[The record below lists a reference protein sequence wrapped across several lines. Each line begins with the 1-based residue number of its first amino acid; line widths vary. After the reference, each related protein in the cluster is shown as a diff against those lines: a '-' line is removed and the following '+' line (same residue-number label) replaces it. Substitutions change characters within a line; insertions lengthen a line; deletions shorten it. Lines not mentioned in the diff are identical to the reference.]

1 MRLTLKNIA
10 KVRKADVE
18 INGITVIAGENDTG
32 KSTVGKALY
41 SVFNS
46 LYHVENQIKDERVR
60 TISNLLD
67 GLYLQKRNGR
77 SNNGDRRETAEKILD
92 KYFQQKNKRSLIKE
106 DVLDFLFDY
115 GEADAAFNDTIIDDV
130 IDKIEE
136 ILAISN
142 EEILKRVITTKLSAE
157 FNRQINNV
165 YSEEDGVIQLRI
177 QNDTFEI
184 LASENQVKD
193 TSASFPLKTEI
204 VYLDDPFILDE
215 VGPYR
220 GFSGLSVFLRHSGNH
235 RDQVRDKLTLNKQQS
250 TFKDSKSGASVIFF
264 IISTISFIEEIL
276 ADQKLDRIY
285 EKIDS
290 VCDGQMISTKRNGLG
305 YQKKG
310 TDKVLDVKNISTGLK
325 TFVILKTLL
334 MNGTLEENGTI
345 ILDEPEIHLHPQ
357 WQLLF
362 AELIVLIQKEFNMHI
377 LLNTH
382 SPYFLQAIEVYAA
395 KYEIADKCKYY
406 LAQLEGDMAVIND
419 VSDSTET
426 IYKLLAKPFQ
436 DLENVRYEND

>member
-1 MRLTLKNIA
+1 MRLTLENIA

-18 INGITVIAGENDTG
+18 INGITVIAGENNTG

-46 LYHVENQIKDERVR
+46 LYHVENQIREERVR
-60 TISNLLD
+60 TISNFLD
-67 GLYLQKRNGR
+67 GLYLRAKQDYINISATNRRAIAERLIENYYEQ
-77 SNNGDRRETAEKILD
+77 SNQVEYIKSVIVSFLSKEVEQDTEALKSKEVDEISCR
-92 KYFQQKNKRSLIKE
+92 IKE
-106 DVLDFLFDY
+106 VL
-115 GEADAAFNDTIIDDV
+115 EVSDD
-130 IDKIEE
+130 
-136 ILAISN
+136 
-142 EEILKRVITTKLSAE
+142 EILKLVLVSKLNSE
-157 FNRQINNV
+157 FNRQINNI
-165 YSEEDGVIQLRI
+165 YHDGKGTIY
-177 QNDTFEI
+177 
-184 LASENQVKD
+184 LAIRKEQ
-193 TSASFPLKTEI
+193 TEI
-204 VYLDDPFILDE
+204 VISGNFVKEIQKPISLQTEVVYLDDPFVLDE
-215 VGPYR
+215 SGSFVEMNLSNFVRRTMR
-220 GFSGLSVFLRHSGNH
+220 GDH
-235 RDQVRDKLTLNKQQS
+235 RSDVREKLINRRKES
-250 TFKDSKSGASVIFF
+250 T
-264 IISTISFIEEIL
+264 TIDEIL
-276 ADQKLDRIY
+276 INRKLKRIY
-285 EKIDS
+285 EKLDAI
-290 VCDGQMISTKRNGLG
+290 CDGQIIPREAYGFGYKRKDLN
-305 YQKKG
+305 KI
-310 TDKVLDVKNISTGLK
+310 LDVKNISTGLK

-334 MNGTLEENGTI
+334 INGTLKENGTI

-406 LAQLEGDMAVIND
+406 LAQLDGDMAVIND

>member
-1 MRLTLKNIA
+1 MRLTLENIA

-18 INGITVIAGENDTG
+18 INGITVIAGENNTG

-46 LYHVENQIKDERVR
+46 LYHVENQIREERVT
-60 TISNLLD
+60 TIV
-67 GLYLQKRNGR
+67 
-77 SNNGDRRETAEKILD
+77 
-92 KYFQQKNKRSLIKE
+92 SLIERLTMRTKRGYINVQHLEQQDIAEQLVDNYYNQKE
-106 DVLDFLFDY
+106 QEGFIKDTIIHFFWKEDEPGKGIIEGKELNDGVQKIKDVLDVS
-115 GEADAAFNDTIIDDV
+115 DD
-130 IDKIEE
+130 
-136 ILAISN
+136 
-142 EEILKRVITTKLSAE
+142 EILKTVLTNKLNSE
-157 FNRQINNV
+157 FSRQINNIYHNKRGIISLIIRNEQSKV
-165 YSEEDGVIQLRI
+165 EISENTVK
-177 QNDTFEI
+177 EI
-184 LASENQVKD
+184 LK
-193 TSASFPLKTEI
+193 PLSLQTEA
-204 VYLDDPFILDE
+204 VYLDDPFVLDE
-215 VGPYR
+215 
-220 GFSGLSVFLRHSGNH
+220 
-235 RDQVRDKLTLNKQQS
+235 
-250 TFKDSKSGASVIFF
+250 SGAFAGLMSLQVILKRSMGATHRSDAREKLSGSYRENTM
-264 IISTISFIEEIL
+264 IDEIL
-276 ADQKLDRIY
+276 ISRRLDKIY

-290 VCDGQMISTKRNGLG
+290 VCDGQMIPMKRNGLG

-310 TDKVLDVKNISTGLK
+310 TDKILDVKNISTGLK

-334 MNGTLEENGTI
+334 MNGTLEENGTL

-357 WQLLF
+357 WQILF

-406 LAQLEGDMAVIND
+406 LAQLEGDMAVIID

>member
-1 MRLTLKNIA
+1 MRLTLENIA

-18 INGITVIAGENDTG
+18 INGITVIAGENNTG

-250 TFKDSKSGASVIFF
+250 TF
-264 IISTISFIEEIL
+264 IEEIL

>member
-67 GLYLQKRNGR
+67 GLYLRAKQDYINIGAANRRAIAERLIENYYEQ
-77 SNNGDRRETAEKILD
+77 SNQAEYIKSVIVSFLSKEVEQD
-92 KYFQQKNKRSLIKE
+92 TEALKSKEVDEIACKIKE
-106 DVLDFLFDY
+106 VL
-115 GEADAAFNDTIIDDV
+115 EVSDD
-130 IDKIEE
+130 
-136 ILAISN
+136 
-142 EEILKRVITTKLSAE
+142 EILKLVLVSKLNSE
-157 FNRQINNV
+157 FNRQINNI
-165 YSEEDGVIQLRI
+165 YHDGKGTIYLAIRKEQTEIVI
-177 QNDTFEI
+177 
-184 LASENQVKD
+184 SENFVKEIQKPM
-193 TSASFPLKTEI
+193 SLQTEV

-215 VGPYR
+215 SGSIVEMNLSNFVRRTMR
-220 GFSGLSVFLRHSGNH
+220 GDH
-235 RDQVRDKLTLNKQQS
+235 RSDVREKLINRRKES
-250 TFKDSKSGASVIFF
+250 T
-264 IISTISFIEEIL
+264 TIDEIL
-276 ADQKLDRIY
+276 INRKLKRIY
-285 EKIDS
+285 EKLDAI
-290 VCDGQMISTKRNGLG
+290 CDGQIIPREAYGFGYKRKDSN
-305 YQKKG
+305 KI
-310 TDKVLDVKNISTGLK
+310 LDVKNISTGLK

-334 MNGTLEENGTI
+334 INGTLKENGTI

>member
-1 MRLTLKNIA
+1 MRLTLENIA

-18 INGITVIAGENDTG
+18 INGITVIAGENNTG

-46 LYHVENQIKDERVR
+46 LYHVEDQIKEERVKTIVSLLNGIYLR
-60 TISNLLD
+60 TAKRRYVDISHMD
-67 GLYLQKRNGR
+67 RNDIAEQILENYYEQPHQGNYTEHSISAFLR
-77 SNNGDRRETAEKILD
+77 EKIVEKNVVADDKEIKETARKI
-92 KYFQQKNKRSLIKE
+92 K
-106 DVLDFLFDY
+106 DVL
-115 GEADAAFNDTIIDDV
+115 EVPDD
-130 IDKIEE
+130 
-136 ILAISN
+136 
-142 EEILKRVITTKLSAE
+142 EILKLVLASKLNSE
-157 FNRQINNV
+157 FNKQINNI
-165 YSEEDGVIQLRI
+165 YHDDQGTIYLTIRKEQIGIVISDNFIKEMKKPIGLQ
-177 QNDTFEI
+177 
-184 LASENQVKD
+184 
-193 TSASFPLKTEI
+193 TEV
-204 VYLDDPFILDE
+204 VYLDDPFVLDE
-215 VGPYR
+215 
-220 GFSGLSVFLRHSGNH
+220 
-235 RDQVRDKLTLNKQQS
+235 
-250 TFKDSKSGASVIFF
+250 SGASVGLIPLPALLTRS
-264 IISTISFIEEIL
+264 IGENHRSDIREKLSDSQRESTTIDEIL
-276 ADQKLDRIY
+276 INRKLKRIY
-285 EKIDS
+285 EKLDAI
-290 VCDGQMISTKRNGLG
+290 CDGQIIPRDVYGFGYKRKDSN
-305 YQKKG
+305 KI
-310 TDKVLDVKNISTGLK
+310 LDVKNISTGLK

-334 MNGTLEENGTI
+334 INGTLKENGTI

-406 LAQLEGDMAVIND
+406 LAQLEGDMAVIDD

>member
-1 MRLTLKNIA
+1 MRLTLENIA

-18 INGITVIAGENDTG
+18 INGITVIAGENNTG

-46 LYHVENQIKDERVR
+46 LYHVENQIREERVR

-77 SNNGDRRETAEKILD
+77 SNNNDRRETAEKILD
-92 KYFQQKNKRSLIKE
+92 KYFQQKDKRSLIKE

-115 GEADAAFNDTIIDDV
+115 GEANAAFNDDGMDET
-130 IDKIEE
+130 IDKIGE
-136 ILAISN
+136 ILAISD
-142 EEILKRVITTKLSAE
+142 EEILKRVVTTKLSAE

-165 YSEEDGVIQLRI
+165 YSEENGVIQLQI

-184 LASENQVKD
+184 LASENQVED

-220 GFSGLSVFLRHSGNH
+220 GFSGLSVFLRHNGNH

-250 TFKDSKSGASVIFF
+250 TF
-264 IISTISFIEEIL
+264 IEEIL

-285 EKIDS
+285 EKMDS
-290 VCDGQMISTKRNGLG
+290 VCDGRMISTKRNGLG

-310 TDKVLDVKNISTGLK
+310 TDKILDVKNISTGLK

-406 LAQLEGDMAVIND
+406 LAQLDGDMAVIND

>member
-1 MRLTLKNIA
+1 MRLTLENIA

-18 INGITVIAGENDTG
+18 INGITVIAGENNTG

-46 LYHVENQIKDERVR
+46 LYHVENQIREERVE
-60 TISNLLD
+60 TI
-67 GLYLQKRNGR
+67 
-77 SNNGDRRETAEKILD
+77 I
-92 KYFQQKNKRSLIKE
+92 SLIERLTIRTKRGYINVQHLEQQDIAEQLVDNYYNQKEQDGFIKNTITHFFWKE
-106 DVLDFLFDY
+106 D
-115 GEADAAFNDTIIDDV
+115 EPEKDV
-130 IDKIEE
+130 IEGKELNDVVQKIKDVLEV
-136 ILAISN
+136 SDD
-142 EEILKRVITTKLSAE
+142 EILKTVLTNKLNSE
-157 FNRQINNV
+157 FSRQINNIYHNKRGTV
-165 YSEEDGVIQLRI
+165 SLIIRNEQSKV
-177 QNDTFEI
+177 EI
-184 LASENQVKD
+184 SENTVKGI
-193 TSASFPLKTEI
+193 LKPISLQTEA
-204 VYLDDPFILDE
+204 VYLDDPFVLDE
-215 VGPYR
+215 
-220 GFSGLSVFLRHSGNH
+220 
-235 RDQVRDKLTLNKQQS
+235 
-250 TFKDSKSGASVIFF
+250 SGAFVGLIPL
-264 IISTISFIEEIL
+264 STLLKRGMGATHRSDVREKLSSDYRENTMIDEIL
-276 ADQKLDRIY
+276 IKRKLEKIY

-290 VCDGQMISTKRNGLG
+290 VCDGQMIFTKRNGLV
-305 YQKKG
+305 YQTKG

-362 AELIVLIQKEFNMHI
+362 AELIVLIQKEFHMHI

-406 LAQLEGDMAVIND
+406 LAQLDGDMAVIND

>member
-250 TFKDSKSGASVIFF
+250 TF
-264 IISTISFIEEIL
+264 IEEIL

-406 LAQLEGDMAVIND
+406 LVQLEGDMAVIND

>member
-1 MRLTLKNIA
+1 M
-10 KVRKADVE
+10 E
-18 INGITVIAGENDTG
+18 INGITVIAGENNTG

-46 LYHVENQIKDERVR
+46 LYHVEDQMRDERVM
-60 TISNLLD
+60 TISNLL
-67 GLYLQKRNGR
+67 GALYLQIRNRGSR
-77 SNNGDRRETAEKILD
+77 NVELREVAGKILD
-92 KYFQQKNKRSLIKE
+92 EYPQQQDKKALIRQA
-106 DVLDFLFDY
+106 VLDFLFDF
-115 GEADAAFNDTIIDDV
+115 GEADVAFNDAGMDETV
-130 IDKIEE
+130 DKIGE
-136 ILAISN
+136 ILAISDD
-142 EEILKRVITTKLSAE
+142 EILKRVIAAKLNGE
-157 FNRQINNV
+157 FNEQINNV
-165 YSEEDGVIQLRI
+165 YREEDGTIELLIR
-177 QNDTFEI
+177 NNTFK
-184 LASENQVKD
+184 LFASENRVKD
-193 TSASFPLKTEI
+193 ISTPFPLKTEI
-204 VYLDDPFILDE
+204 VYLDDPFVLDE
-215 VGPYR
+215 VRSYR
-220 GFSGLSVFLRHSGNH
+220 TILRFPLSESSFALRQGGTH
-235 RDQVRDKLTLNKQQS
+235 RDQVRDKLSPKRKKTTLI
-250 TFKDSKSGASVIFF
+250 D
-264 IISTISFIEEIL
+264 EIL
-276 ADQKLDRIY
+276 TDQKLDRIY
-285 EKIDS
+285 EKIDV
-290 VCDGQMISTKRNGLG
+290 VCDGQMILMNRNGLG

-362 AELIVLIQKEFNMHI
+362 AELIVLIQKEFHMHI

>member
-1 MRLTLKNIA
+1 MRLTLENIA

-18 INGITVIAGENDTG
+18 INGITVIAGENNTG

-46 LYHVENQIKDERVR
+46 LYHVENQIREERVR

-77 SNNGDRRETAEKILD
+77 SNNNDRRETAEKILD
-92 KYFQQKNKRSLIKE
+92 KYFQQKDKRSLIKE

-115 GEADAAFNDTIIDDV
+115 GEANAAFNDDGMDET
-130 IDKIEE
+130 IDKIGE
-136 ILAISN
+136 ILAISD
-142 EEILKRVITTKLSAE
+142 EEILKRVVTTKLSAE

-165 YSEEDGVIQLRI
+165 YSEENGVIQLQI

-184 LASENQVKD
+184 LASENQVED

-220 GFSGLSVFLRHSGNH
+220 GFSGLSVFLRHNGNH

-250 TFKDSKSGASVIFF
+250 TF
-264 IISTISFIEEIL
+264 IEEIL

-285 EKIDS
+285 EKMDS
-290 VCDGQMISTKRNGLG
+290 VCDGRMISTKRNGLG

-310 TDKVLDVKNISTGLK
+310 TDKILDVKNISTGLK

-357 WQLLF
+357 WQLFF

-406 LAQLEGDMAVIND
+406 LAQLDGDMAVIND

>member
-1 MRLTLKNIA
+1 M
-10 KVRKADVE
+10 
-18 INGITVIAGENDTG
+18 
-32 KSTVGKALY
+32 
-41 SVFNS
+41 F
-46 LYHVENQIKDERVR
+46 
-60 TISNLLD
+60 
-67 GLYLQKRNGR
+67 
-77 SNNGDRRETAEKILD
+77 
-92 KYFQQKNKRSLIKE
+92 
-106 DVLDFLFDY
+106 DF
-115 GEADAAFNDTIIDDV
+115 GEADVAFNDAGMDETV
-130 IDKIEE
+130 DKIGE
-136 ILAISN
+136 ILAISDD
-142 EEILKRVITTKLSAE
+142 EILKRVIAAKLNGE
-157 FNRQINNV
+157 FNEQINNV
-165 YSEEDGVIQLRI
+165 YREEDGTIELLIR
-177 QNDTFEI
+177 NNTFK
-184 LASENQVKD
+184 LFASENRVKD
-193 TSASFPLKTEI
+193 ISTPFPLKTEI
-204 VYLDDPFILDE
+204 VYLDDPFVLDE
-215 VGPYR
+215 VRSYR
-220 GFSGLSVFLRHSGNH
+220 TILRFPLSESSFALRQGGTH
-235 RDQVRDKLTLNKQQS
+235 RDQVRDKLSPKRKKTTLI
-250 TFKDSKSGASVIFF
+250 D
-264 IISTISFIEEIL
+264 EIL
-276 ADQKLDRIY
+276 TDQKLDRIY
-285 EKIDS
+285 EKIDV
-290 VCDGQMISTKRNGLG
+290 VCDGQMILMNRNGLG

-362 AELIVLIQKEFNMHI
+362 AELIVLIQKEFHMHI

>member
-1 MRLTLKNIA
+1 MRLTLENIA

-18 INGITVIAGENDTG
+18 INGITVIAGENNTG

-46 LYHVENQIKDERVR
+46 LYHVENQIREERVR

-77 SNNGDRRETAEKILD
+77 SNNNDRRETAEKILD
-92 KYFQQKNKRSLIKE
+92 KYFQQKDKRSLIKE

-115 GEADAAFNDTIIDDV
+115 GEANAAFNDDGMDET
-130 IDKIEE
+130 IDKIGE
-136 ILAISN
+136 ILAISD
-142 EEILKRVITTKLSAE
+142 EEILKRVVTTKLSAE

-165 YSEEDGVIQLRI
+165 YSEENGVIQLQI

-184 LASENQVKD
+184 LASENQVED

-220 GFSGLSVFLRHSGNH
+220 GFSGLSVFLRHNGNH

-250 TFKDSKSGASVIFF
+250 TF
-264 IISTISFIEEIL
+264 IEEIL

-285 EKIDS
+285 EKMDS
-290 VCDGQMISTKRNGLG
+290 VCDGRMISTKRNGLG

-310 TDKVLDVKNISTGLK
+310 TDKILDVKNISTGLK

-406 LAQLEGDMAVIND
+406 LAQLEGDMAVIDD

>member
-1 MRLTLKNIA
+1 MRLTLENIA

-18 INGITVIAGENDTG
+18 INGITVIAGENNTG

-46 LYHVENQIKDERVR
+46 LYHVENQIREERVR
-60 TISNLLD
+60 TISNFLD
-67 GLYLQKRNGR
+67 GLYLRAKQDYINISATNRRAIAERLIENYYEQ
-77 SNNGDRRETAEKILD
+77 SNQVEYIKSVIVSFLSKEVEQDTEALKSKEVDEISCR
-92 KYFQQKNKRSLIKE
+92 IKE
-106 DVLDFLFDY
+106 VL
-115 GEADAAFNDTIIDDV
+115 EVSDD
-130 IDKIEE
+130 
-136 ILAISN
+136 
-142 EEILKRVITTKLSAE
+142 EILKLVLVSKLNSE
-157 FNRQINNV
+157 FNRQINNI
-165 YSEEDGVIQLRI
+165 YHDDKGTIY
-177 QNDTFEI
+177 
-184 LASENQVKD
+184 LAIRKEQ
-193 TSASFPLKTEI
+193 TEI
-204 VYLDDPFILDE
+204 VISGNFVKEIQKPISLQTEVVYLDDPFVLDE
-215 VGPYR
+215 SGSFVEMNLSNFVRRTMR
-220 GFSGLSVFLRHSGNH
+220 GDH
-235 RDQVRDKLTLNKQQS
+235 RSDVREKLINRRKES
-250 TFKDSKSGASVIFF
+250 T
-264 IISTISFIEEIL
+264 TIDEIL
-276 ADQKLDRIY
+276 INRKLKRIY
-285 EKIDS
+285 EKLDAI
-290 VCDGQMISTKRNGLG
+290 CDGQIIPREAYGFGYKRKDSN
-305 YQKKG
+305 KI
-310 TDKVLDVKNISTGLK
+310 LDVKNISTGLK

-334 MNGTLEENGTI
+334 INGTLKENGTI

-406 LAQLEGDMAVIND
+406 LAQLDGDMAVIND

>member
-250 TFKDSKSGASVIFF
+250 TF
-264 IISTISFIEEIL
+264 IEEIL

-345 ILDEPEIHLHPQ
+345 TLDEPEIHLHPQ

>member
-1 MRLTLKNIA
+1 MRLTLENIA

-18 INGITVIAGENDTG
+18 INGITVIAGENNTG

-46 LYHVENQIKDERVR
+46 LYHVEDQIKEERVK

-67 GLYLQKRNGR
+67 GIYLRAKRDYINIGYANR
-77 SNNGDRRETAEKILD
+77 NAIAEKLIENFQEQPNQIEYIKSLIVSFLRREFEEGAETLND
-92 KYFQQKNKRSLIKE
+92 KEVDEIACKIKE
-106 DVLDFLFDY
+106 VL
-115 GEADAAFNDTIIDDV
+115 EVSND
-130 IDKIEE
+130 
-136 ILAISN
+136 
-142 EEILKRVITTKLSAE
+142 EILKLVLVSKLNSE
-157 FNRQINNV
+157 FNRQINNI
-165 YSEEDGVIQLRI
+165 YHDDKGTIYLTIRKEQTGIVI
-177 QNDTFEI
+177 
-184 LASENQVKD
+184 SENFVKEVRKPI
-193 TSASFPLKTEI
+193 SLQTEV
-204 VYLDDPFILDE
+204 VYLDDPFVLDE
-215 VGPYR
+215 
-220 GFSGLSVFLRHSGNH
+220 SG
-235 RDQVRDKLTLNKQQS
+235 
-250 TFKDSKSGASVIFF
+250 
-264 IISTISFIEEIL
+264 SFIEMNLSNLVKRTMLEDHRSDVREKLINRRKESTTIDEIL
-276 ADQKLDRIY
+276 INRKLKRIY
-285 EKIDS
+285 EKLDAI
-290 VCDGQMISTKRNGLG
+290 CDGQIIPREAYGFGYKRKDSNKILNI
-305 YQKKG
+305 
-310 TDKVLDVKNISTGLK
+310 KNISTGLK

-334 MNGTLEENGTI
+334 LNGTLKENGTI

>member
-1 MRLTLKNIA
+1 MRLTLENIA

-18 INGITVIAGENDTG
+18 INGITVIAGENNTG

-46 LYHVENQIKDERVR
+46 LYHVENQIREERVR
-60 TISNLLD
+60 TISNFLD
-67 GLYLQKRNGR
+67 GLYLRAKQDYINISATNRRAIAERLIENYYEQ
-77 SNNGDRRETAEKILD
+77 SNQVEYIKSVIVSFLSKEVEQDTEALKSKEVDEIACK
-92 KYFQQKNKRSLIKE
+92 IKE
-106 DVLDFLFDY
+106 VL
-115 GEADAAFNDTIIDDV
+115 EVSDD
-130 IDKIEE
+130 
-136 ILAISN
+136 
-142 EEILKRVITTKLSAE
+142 EILKLVLVSKLNSE
-157 FNRQINNV
+157 FNRQINNI
-165 YSEEDGVIQLRI
+165 YHDGKGTIY
-177 QNDTFEI
+177 
-184 LASENQVKD
+184 LAIRKEQ
-193 TSASFPLKTEI
+193 TEI
-204 VYLDDPFILDE
+204 VISGNFVKEIQKPISLQTEVVYLDDPFVLDE
-215 VGPYR
+215 SGSFVEMNLSNFVRRTMR
-220 GFSGLSVFLRHSGNH
+220 GDH
-235 RDQVRDKLTLNKQQS
+235 RSDVREKLINRRKES
-250 TFKDSKSGASVIFF
+250 T
-264 IISTISFIEEIL
+264 TIDEIL
-276 ADQKLDRIY
+276 INRKLKRIY
-285 EKIDS
+285 EKLDAI
-290 VCDGQMISTKRNGLG
+290 CDGQIIPREAYGFGYKRKDSN
-305 YQKKG
+305 KI
-310 TDKVLDVKNISTGLK
+310 LDVKNISTGLK

-334 MNGTLEENGTI
+334 INGTLKENGTI

-406 LAQLEGDMAVIND
+406 LAQLDGDMAAIND

>member
-1 MRLTLKNIA
+1 M
-10 KVRKADVE
+10 
-18 INGITVIAGENDTG
+18 GI
-32 KSTVGKALY
+32 S
-41 SVFNS
+41 
-46 LYHVENQIKDERVR
+46 H
-60 TISNLLD
+60 
-67 GLYLQKRNGR
+67 R
-77 SNNGDRRETAEKILD
+77 SDAREK
-92 KYFQQKNKRSLIKE
+92 
-106 DVLDFLFDY
+106 LFDSQK
-115 GEADAAFNDTIIDDV
+115 ENTAID
-130 IDKIEE
+130 E
-136 ILAISN
+136 ILTN
-142 EEILKRVITTKLSAE
+142 WKLE
-157 FNRQINNV
+157 
-165 YSEEDGVIQLRI
+165 
-177 QNDTFEI
+177 
-184 LASENQVKD
+184 K
-193 TSASFPLKTEI
+193 
-204 VYLDDPFILDE
+204 
-215 VGPYR
+215 
-220 GFSGLSVFLRHSGNH
+220 
-235 RDQVRDKLTLNKQQS
+235 
-250 TFKDSKSGASVIFF
+250 
-264 IISTISFIEEIL
+264 
-276 ADQKLDRIY
+276 IY

-290 VCDGQMISTKRNGLG
+290 VCDGEMIPMKQSGLG

-406 LAQLEGDMAVIND
+406 LAQLEGDMAVIID

>member
-1 MRLTLKNIA
+1 M
-10 KVRKADVE
+10 
-18 INGITVIAGENDTG
+18 GI
-32 KSTVGKALY
+32 S
-41 SVFNS
+41 
-46 LYHVENQIKDERVR
+46 H
-60 TISNLLD
+60 
-67 GLYLQKRNGR
+67 R
-77 SNNGDRRETAEKILD
+77 SDAREK
-92 KYFQQKNKRSLIKE
+92 
-106 DVLDFLFDY
+106 LFDSQK
-115 GEADAAFNDTIIDDV
+115 ENTAID
-130 IDKIEE
+130 E
-136 ILAISN
+136 ILTN
-142 EEILKRVITTKLSAE
+142 RKLE
-157 FNRQINNV
+157 
-165 YSEEDGVIQLRI
+165 
-177 QNDTFEI
+177 
-184 LASENQVKD
+184 K
-193 TSASFPLKTEI
+193 
-204 VYLDDPFILDE
+204 
-215 VGPYR
+215 
-220 GFSGLSVFLRHSGNH
+220 
-235 RDQVRDKLTLNKQQS
+235 
-250 TFKDSKSGASVIFF
+250 
-264 IISTISFIEEIL
+264 
-276 ADQKLDRIY
+276 IY

-290 VCDGQMISTKRNGLG
+290 VCDGEMIPMKQSGLG

-406 LAQLEGDMAVIND
+406 LAQLEGDMAVIID

>member
-1 MRLTLKNIA
+1 MRLTLENIA

-18 INGITVIAGENDTG
+18 INGITVIAGENNTG

-46 LYHVENQIKDERVR
+46 LYHVENQIREERVR
-60 TISNLLD
+60 TISNFLD
-67 GLYLQKRNGR
+67 GLYLRAKQDYTNISATNRRAIAERLIENYYEQ
-77 SNNGDRRETAEKILD
+77 SNQVEYIKSVIVSFLSKEVEQDTEALKSKEVDEIACK
-92 KYFQQKNKRSLIKE
+92 IKE
-106 DVLDFLFDY
+106 VL
-115 GEADAAFNDTIIDDV
+115 EVSDD
-130 IDKIEE
+130 
-136 ILAISN
+136 
-142 EEILKRVITTKLSAE
+142 EILKLVLVSKLNSE
-157 FNRQINNV
+157 FNRQINNI
-165 YSEEDGVIQLRI
+165 YHDGKGTIY
-177 QNDTFEI
+177 
-184 LASENQVKD
+184 LAIRKEQ
-193 TSASFPLKTEI
+193 TEI
-204 VYLDDPFILDE
+204 VISGNFVKEIQKPISLQTEVVYLDDPFVLDE
-215 VGPYR
+215 SGSFVEMNLSNFVRRTMR
-220 GFSGLSVFLRHSGNH
+220 GDH
-235 RDQVRDKLTLNKQQS
+235 RSDVREKLINRRKES
-250 TFKDSKSGASVIFF
+250 T
-264 IISTISFIEEIL
+264 TIDEIL
-276 ADQKLDRIY
+276 INRKLKRIY
-285 EKIDS
+285 EKLDAI
-290 VCDGQMISTKRNGLG
+290 CDGQIIPREAYGFGYKRKDSN
-305 YQKKG
+305 KI
-310 TDKVLDVKNISTGLK
+310 LDVKNISTRLK

-334 MNGTLEENGTI
+334 INGTLKENGTI

-406 LAQLEGDMAVIND
+406 LAQLDGDMAAIND

>member
-92 KYFQQKNKRSLIKE
+92 KYFQQKDKRSLIKE

-215 VGPYR
+215 VEPYR

-250 TFKDSKSGASVIFF
+250 T
-264 IISTISFIEEIL
+264 FIEEIL

-406 LAQLEGDMAVIND
+406 LAQLEGDMAVIDD